1 MPEDISP
8 QEFIQALRYVF
19 DEYNQA
25 KDGNMTRKEFFTF
38 LWELKQTAKQALN
51 EGQMMSCWV
60 QVSRK
65 KETITF
71 KEFQE
76 GLEIC
81 YDNHFFARENGL
93 PILMYNEPEEQTTS
107 YNTLKFQ
114 KSQGVAAFQKIL
126 EEEHTTKRQMTV
138 YGQPSPNRPATGGGG
153 GWYTSNYDTPLPR
166 TRTDDAPTPRQ
177 PPAIAPK
184 PADTT
189 PTPITNFH
197 MKMVAL
203 QRDRDTKKVDA
214 QKKMDQILSER
225 YQEQRRQREQERL
238 RLEDE
243 KARQRTEEMA
253 ALTSE
258 PAWKRDLKNRAPPRR
273 F

>member
-8 QEFIQALRYVF
+8 QEFLQALRYVF

-25 KDGNMTRKEFFTF
+25 KDGNMTRKEFSTF

-71 KEFQE
+71 KEYQE

-93 PILMYNEPEEQTTS
+93 PIVMYNEPEEQTTS

-126 EEEHTTKRQMTV
+126 EEEHTTKRQMTI
-138 YGQPSPNRPATGGGG
+138 YGQPSPNRPTNN
-153 GWYTSNYDTPLPR
+153 YTSYPET
-166 TRTDDAPTPRQ
+166 TRTYESSSTPRQ

-184 PADTT
+184 PGAIDHT

-238 RLEDE
+238 KLEDE
-243 KARQRTEEMA
+243 KARQRNEEMA

-273 F
+273 Y